1 MKNIFTY
8 DPSVDYFESYE
19 LLPKKVYNIITQAGE
34 LEDYNDTLRLQEKL
48 ESIGWTFDF
57 YLDNTPYDLR
67 PIKKHYSVQ
76 DVINAEINLEPIE
89 CVHCGSLE
97 VTFHQYI
104 GDAHC
109 SECGEWQTE

>member
-1 MKNIFTY
+1 MKNTFTY

-19 LLPKKVYNIITQAGE
+19 LLPNKVYNIITQAGE
-34 LEDYNDTLRLQEKL
+34 LEDYKDTLGLQEKL

-67 PIKKHYSVQ
+67 PINSRSVQ
-76 DVINAEINLEPIE
+76 DVINAEINLEPLA
-89 CVHCGSLE
+89 CVHCGSHE
-97 VTFHQYI
+97 VTYHQYI